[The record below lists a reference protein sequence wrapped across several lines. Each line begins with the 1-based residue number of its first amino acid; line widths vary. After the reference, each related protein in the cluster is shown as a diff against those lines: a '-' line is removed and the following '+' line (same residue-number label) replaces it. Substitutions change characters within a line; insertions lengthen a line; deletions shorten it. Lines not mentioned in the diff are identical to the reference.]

1 MARSTALVQT
11 FLRSHPSIDECF
23 KAGLL
28 NLAAVARYISEEHKS
43 SSPSALL
50 MALSRLSQRTKTK
63 SLKDK
68 RYVKL
73 VRAAKVMTRTGLML
87 AILSTHK
94 YDPRLVQLLSSMKKK
109 RRQSH
114 LIEGI
119 EYITLVTSQEF
130 KDDIKNLF
138 KSEIEILHS
147 NVAQVSIV
155 LDEST
160 QMLPGITAFVLRLVA
175 EQNINVLE
183 VGTTYGEDMLLV
195 DEKDLI
201 ATMEAL
207 RV

>member
-1 MARSTALVQT
+1 MARSTALVQS

-23 KAGLL
+23 RAGLL
-28 NLAAVARYISEEHKS
+28 NLAALARFIAEENRDA
-43 SSPSALL
+43 SPSALL

-63 SLKDK
+63 ALKDK
-68 RYVKL
+68 RYIKL
-73 VRAAKVMTRTGLML
+73 VRAARIITRTGLML

-94 YDPRLVQLLSSMKKK
+94 YDPRLVQLLSAMKK
-109 RRQSH
+109 RRRESH
-114 LIEGI
+114 LIEGL

-130 KDDIKNLF
+130 KDEIKNLF
-138 KSEIEILHS
+138 KSEIEFLYP

-155 LDEST
+155 LDAST
-160 QMLPGITAFVLRLVA
+160 QMLPGITAFILRLVA

>member
-23 KAGLL
+23 RAGLL
-28 NLAAVARYISEEHKS
+28 NLAALARFIADENKDL
-43 SSPSALL
+43 SPSALL

-63 SLKDK
+63 GLKDK
-68 RYVKL
+68 RYIKL
-73 VRAAKVMTRTGLML
+73 LRAARLMTRTGLML

-94 YDPRLVQLLSSMKKK
+94 YDPRLVQLLSTMKK
-109 RRQSH
+109 RRRESH
-114 LIEGI
+114 LIEGM

-130 KDDIKNLF
+130 KDEIKNLF
-138 KSEIEILHS
+138 KSEIEFLYP

-155 LDEST
+155 LDAST
-160 QMLPGITAFVLRLVA
+160 QMLPGITAFILRLVA

-195 DEKDLI
+195 DDKDLI
-201 ATMEAL
+201 ATMGAL